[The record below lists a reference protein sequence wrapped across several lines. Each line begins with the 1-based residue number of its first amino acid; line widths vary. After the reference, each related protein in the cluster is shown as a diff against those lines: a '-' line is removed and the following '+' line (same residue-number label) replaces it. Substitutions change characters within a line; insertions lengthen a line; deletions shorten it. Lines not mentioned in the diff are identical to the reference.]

1 MSGYR
6 KVQFLYMQKRDTV
19 TTTTSANHY
28 IAGKPSVPL
37 MGRQSYMETK
47 VKDPS
52 SAPKSDRYPVSP
64 LNYRL
69 AN

>member
-1 MSGYR
+1 
-6 KVQFLYMQKRDTV
+6 MQKRDTIS
-19 TTTTSANHY
+19 TTTSVNHY

-37 MGRQSYMETK
+37 MGRQTFMETK

-69 AN
+69 TN

>member
-1 MSGYR
+1 MDQQLR
-6 KVQFLYMQKRDTV
+6 MQKRDTV
-19 TTTTSANHY
+19 STSTSVNQY

-37 MGRQSYMETK
+37 MGRQSFMETK